1 MEKVIYDIVVDSKDA
16 INNIKDINKE
26 LKDTKDLASDT
37 SKETEEVGKS
47 AGKSKKGFK
56 MMGKGIKAVGTALK
70 AAGIGLIV
78 GIIAG
83 LTDAFSRN
91 KKIMDAVGLV
101 MGTIQQV
108 FSQVTD
114 ALVSTYEA
122 VSSSSENF
130 DALGK
135 VMGGIITLAITPFQL
150 AFYGIQKAVQQA
162 QLAWE
167 GSFFGGGDE
176 DKMARLQLD
185 ILETDKN
192 IRGVMDAAS
201 EAGSDISNN
210 IGEAIS
216 EVGAIA
222 TTAGENLSK
231 VSIGAAK
238 KQAEA
243 NQKAEQAAVLAE
255 AQAGRLVAQYE
266 RQAEQQRQLRD
277 DTSASIADRK
287 KANEEL
293 GKVLEEQE
301 KQLLKQADAVIAGA
315 QAELQ
320 KNNSIENQAAL
331 IAAVAAKE
339 QVLSDIEGKRSEQ
352 KVNAVALDKEA
363 IDMALSK
370 GEAEATLSLERKKF
384 NAEQITDE
392 ELKIKALKQILEE
405 EKKTEIDRLTAKRDS
420 FKEGT
425 QAYVDAQIELNAR
438 KEEFRQQDI
447 TLEQQEKDR
456 KATELQENI
465 DSDLLT
471 FEARREALK
480 TQRQAILDDETLSE
494 KERTKML
501 QANSIK
507 NQEIDQKEADAKK
520 ATLAAVGTA
529 MSAFSDLAGK
539 DTAEGKALA
548 IAAATIS
555 TYQGIAGIWGAKPEG
570 TATTTLVAK
579 IAASAAVAAS
589 GFAAVKG
596 IISTKVPNS
605 SGAGGGGATPS
616 IPNSPNFN
624 VVGQSQGNVNSQ
636 TEAAAQQSEA
646 TSDRPT
652 RAYVVSTDITSQ
664 QALDRDIESQGEL
677 G

>member
-1 MEKVIYDIVVDSKDA
+1 MEKVIYDIVIDSDEA
-16 INNIKDINKE
+16 IKNVKSINKE
-26 LKDTKDLASDT
+26 LKETRDLAKDA
-37 SKETEEVGKS
+37 SKESEDVGKS

-56 MMGKGIKAVGTALK
+56 MMGKGIKAVGTAFK

-108 FSQVTD
+108 FSQITT
-114 ALVSTYEA
+114 ALVDTYEA

-135 VMGGIITLAITPFQL
+135 VLSGIMTFALFPLKLT
-150 AFYGIQKAVQQA
+150 FYTIKEALLSA

-167 GSFFGGGDE
+167 DSFFGGGDE
-176 DKMARLQLD
+176 AKMAKLHAELLQTRTDLKD
-185 ILETDKN
+185 ITDDV
-192 IRGVMDAAS
+192 GQ
-201 EAGSDISNN
+201 AGKDIVNN
-210 IGEAIS
+210 IGEAIT

-231 VSIGAAK
+231 VSIKAAQ

-243 NQKAEQAAVLAE
+243 NQKAQQAGVLAQAEQA
-255 AQAGRLVAQYE
+255 RLIAQYD

-277 DTSASIADRK
+277 DVSLSIEERK
-287 KANEEL
+287 KANDEL
-293 GKVLEEQE
+293 GKTLEKQE
-301 KQLLKQADAVIAGA
+301 KAMIKQAALVIEAA
-315 QAELQ
+315 KAELQ
-320 KNNSIENQAAL
+320 KNDSIENQAML
-331 IAAVAAKE
+331 IAAVAAQE
-339 QVLSDIEGKRSEQ
+339 QVLADIEGKRSEQ

-370 GEAEATLSLERKKF
+370 GEAEATLSLEKKKF

-392 ELKIKALKQILEE
+392 ELKIKALKAILEE
-405 EKKTEIDRLTAKRDS
+405 EKTTEVDRLTAKRDS

-425 QAYVDAQIELNAR
+425 QAYVDAQIELNAK

-456 KATELQENI
+456 VANKLQEDI
-465 DSDLLT
+465 DNDLLT
-471 FEARREALK
+471 FDSRRDALN

-494 KERTKML
+494 AERTKML
-501 QANSIK
+501 EANTK
-507 NQEIDQKEADAKK
+507 ARKTIDDAANEQKMKG
-520 ATLAAVGTA
+520 LAAVSGA
-529 MSAFSDLAGK
+529 MSAFSELAGK
-539 DTAEGKALA
+539 ETGAGKALA
-548 IAAATIS
+548 IAGAVINTFLGATQVLKDEALP
-555 TYQGIAGIWGAKPEG
+555 TYGKIAG
-570 TATTTLVAK
+570 V
-579 IAASAAVAAS
+579 AAVLAS
-589 GFAAVKG
+589 GFASVKA
-596 IISTKVPNS
+596 ITQVKVPNDG
-605 SGAGGGGATPS
+605 GAGGGAPS
-616 IPNSPNFN
+616 RPQSPSFN
-624 VVGQSQGNVNSQ
+624 LVGQS
-636 TEAAAQQSEA
+636 AATTGSNADNAQAQIDNTGSNPIR
-646 TSDRPT
+646 S
-652 RAYVVSTDITSQ
+652 YVVSTDITSQ